1 MALSL
6 PVLEKASPLKPLTP
20 SPSSAILPDMEA
32 LELGAPTFKNLQKI
46 ALFCSSHPV
55 RPQPVVEEGEEERR
69 AFEEEKS
76 VWTGLFDRVMDGVID
91 LLRPDKVSF
100 ILAKYFVPAERRY
113 RVRTKNFSNKD
124 W

>member
-6 PVLEKASPLKPLTP
+6 PVLEKASPLNPLTP
-20 SPSSAILPDMEA
+20 SPSSAILSDIEA
-32 LELGAPTFKNLQKI
+32 LELGAPTFRNLQKI

-100 ILAKYFVPAERRY
+100 ILAKYFVPC
-113 RVRTKNFSNKD
+113 
-124 W
+124 